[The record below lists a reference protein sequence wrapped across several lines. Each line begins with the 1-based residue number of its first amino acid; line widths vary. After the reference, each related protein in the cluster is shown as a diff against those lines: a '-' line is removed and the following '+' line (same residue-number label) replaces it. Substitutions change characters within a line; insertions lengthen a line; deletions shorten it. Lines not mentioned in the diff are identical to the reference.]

1 MDRQRGKAV
10 RAVMAATIQPGRP
23 MPLVEAMALLRL
35 SRTDICKH
43 LARLREEGRIK
54 GASTAAGWVRVW

>member
-1 MDRQRGKAV
+1 
-10 RAVMAATIQPGRP
+10 MAATIQPGKP

-54 GASTAAGWVRVW
+54 GGSTAAGWVRVW